1 MADDLN
7 SFSGFVKSVMHSSVE
22 SLRRNKLPACLSALA
37 LALTTALAM
46 TSDFDERPRYR
57 RFVLP
62 AIEKAEQQF
71 LEAMSEAEQTP
82 NDLWRA
88 SYLTSAAPRAQG
100 GPRPG
105 AVAHPATVSGRT
117 GP

>member
-7 SFSGFVKSVMHSSVE
+7 SFSGFVQSVTHSSVDG
-22 SLRRNKLPACLSALA
+22 LRRNKLPAALSAVA

-62 AIEKAEQQF
+62 EIEKAEQQF

-82 NDLWRA
+82 NDLWRGG
-88 SYLTSAAPRAQG
+88 YLHEAHPPGKAAPRTLRSAPAQ
-100 GPRPG
+100 
-105 AVAHPATVSGRT
+105 AV
-117 GP
+117 